1 MRTNY
6 FAIEDRVSGEAVL
19 ESKDR
24 FELLVS
30 ELEDFVIVL
39 IDDDSAFSSWH
50 PGVQRLFG
58 YTQEEFIGQHLSIL
72 MPEPDRSKGAS
83 ARELDC
89 ATRHGRSSD
98 TRTLVRKDGQE
109 VYVDGVTVALY
120 KPDGTRAGF
129 GKVIHDLTETQSAQ
143 VHLLSA
149 QTELKA
155 ANQNLERIRIEL
167 ERSNEEL
174 QEFAQIASHDLSAP
188 LTSTR
193 WLVDLLKMKHSEH
206 LDDVGRQCL
215 AQISGGLER
224 MSALVEAVLAHAQ
237 AGRTAISSSE
247 STPAEQALYEALDN
261 LRSEIAISGAE
272 IKHGPLPELRVAAQP
287 LCQLFQNL
295 LSNALK
301 YRKSDAPPVVEVTAT
316 RDYAS
321 WRICVRD
328 NGIGIEPQYFE
339 RIFVPLQRLHGQE
352 IAGSGIGLATC
363 KKIVTRAGG
372 RIWVESEPGKGSSFY
387 FVLPGE

>member
-1 MRTNY
+1 M
-6 FAIEDRVSGEAVL
+6 VLSGEAEL
-19 ESKDR
+19 ETRDR

-30 ELEDFVIVL
+30 ELKDFVIVL
-39 IDDDSAFSSWH
+39 LDNDGRFSSWH
-50 PGVQRLFG
+50 PGVERLFG
-58 YTQEEFIGQHLSIL
+58 YRQSEFVGQHLRIL
-72 MPEPDRSKGAS
+72 MPEPDRSNGATE
-83 ARELDC
+83 RELEDALQKGQC
-89 ATRHGRSSD
+89 SD
-98 TRTLVRKDGQE
+98 TRTLVKKDGHE
-109 VYVDGVTVALY
+109 VYVDGVTVALF
-120 KPDGTRAGF
+120 KADGTRAGF
-129 GKVIHDLTETQSAQ
+129 GKVIHDLTAIQNTQVDLLGAQ
-143 VHLLSA
+143 A
-149 QTELKA
+149 ELKSV
-155 ANQNLERIRIEL
+155 NRNLERIRVEL

-193 WLVDLLKMKHSEH
+193 WLVDVLKMHSQD
-206 LDDVGRQCL
+206 LDEVGQRCL
-215 AQISGGLER
+215 GQISEGLER

-261 LRSEIAISGAE
+261 LRSEITSSGAE
-272 IKHGPLPELRVAAQP
+272 INHGPLPELQIAVQP
-287 LCQLFQNL
+287 LCRLFQNL

-301 YRKSDAPPVVEVTAT
+301 YRKPNLPPVVEVSAA
-316 RDYAS
+316 REHAS

-339 RIFVPLQRLHGQE
+339 RIFIPLQRLHGQE

-372 RIWVESEPGKGSSFY
+372 RIWVESEPGTGSSFY

>member
-1 MRTNY
+1 MEN
-6 FAIEDRVSGEAVL
+6 
-19 ESKDR
+19 KDR

-30 ELEDFVIVL
+30 ELEDFIIVL
-39 IDDDSAFSSWH
+39 IDNDGAFSSWH
-50 PGVQRLFG
+50 PGVERLFG
-58 YTQEEFIGQHLSIL
+58 YTQEEFVGQHLSIL
-72 MPEPDRSKGAS
+72 VPEPDRSNGAS
-83 ARELDC
+83 ARELNS
-89 ATRHGRSSD
+89 ARRNGRSSD
-98 TRTLVRKDGQE
+98 MRTLVKKDGQE
-109 VYVDGVTVALY
+109 VYVEGVTVALY
-120 KPDGTRAGF
+120 EADGSQAGF
-129 GKVIHDLTETQSAQ
+129 GKIIHDLTEIQSAQ
-143 VHLLSA
+143 INLLSA
-149 QTELKA
+149 QGELKTV
-155 ANQNLERIRIEL
+155 NQNLERIRVEL

-193 WLVDLLKMKHSEH
+193 WLVDLLQMQHSEH
-206 LDDVGRQCL
+206 LNEVGRRCL
-215 AQISGGLER
+215 GQISQGLER
-224 MSALVEAVLAHAQ
+224 MSSLVEAVLAHAR

-261 LRSEIAISGAE
+261 LRSEIATSGAE
-272 IKHGPLPELRVAAQP
+272 IKHSSLPELRVAAQP

-295 LSNALK
+295 LSNAIK
-301 YRKSDAPPVVEVTAT
+301 YRKPDLTPVVEVTAT

-321 WRICVRD
+321 WRVRVRD

-372 RIWVESEPGKGSSFY
+372 RIWVESESGKGSSFY